1 MFTAAGPDE
10 SNLNH
15 PLRPEHYN
23 ARDQA
28 QKAWEVWKDWLT
40 QQKISSDA
48 LKQMIMIMYWKVHKS
63 PPVVLSFVNSCT
75 SRQMILRLTFIVL
88 VTMFGKPYKPCRHYS
103 KTANNG
109 LHMSINLF
117 PIFPD
122 FMAMF
127 PLVTIFGNV
136 HRPHQQYSNIVNDSL
151 DHVYYIFPFFSWF
164 STYICINDYIWK
176 YAQTM

>member
-1 MFTAAGPDE
+1 M
-10 SNLNH
+10 
-15 PLRPEHYN
+15 
-23 ARDQA
+23 
-28 QKAWEVWKDWLT
+28 
-40 QQKISSDA
+40 
-48 LKQMIMIMYWKVHKS
+48 KQMITIMYWKVCKS
-63 PPVVLSFVNSCT
+63 LPGVFSFVNSCT

-88 VTMFGKPYKPCRHYS
+88 VTIFGKPYKPCRDYS

-122 FMAMF
+122 FMAIF

-151 DHVYYIFPFFSWF
+151 DHVYYLFPIFHDFPPIFALMTIFGNMHRPCKQYPDIVNNRLHDVYYFFLIFLNFWLHL
-164 STYICINDYIWK
+164 Y
-176 YAQTM
+176 